1 MKKLRY
7 FLIGLVVIT
16 AILGLATTLL
26 DQSVPMDHFLA
37 IAQGESS
44 SSILAWYDDKD
55 TVVAQV
61 DENGI
66 IEKYIS
72 YQTEVGNVLYTVQG
86 IAVGTGG
93 SVYVLRNQSDAY
105 TGDLI
110 VQELMILDFSG
121 WYAKEQKVFTLTDT
135 TENYYYRTITA
146 SADTVSLVA
155 TDMYEETAIRRTY
168 EYGTLLAGTLTIK
181 STRTYP
187 LMESEGIYQAVGNG
201 TDLAYLS
208 DSGKIF
214 VSTETTVTEV
224 YPARVIET
232 LIYPTF
238 LVYAESG
245 YIYMGEHETGNFIRL
260 NLSDGTEEILQ
271 SGNSPLN
278 GATTYTTSSIS
289 KIAMTDTNNYL
300 AVVTNT
306 NTGKLEL
313 ILTTAGLSS
322 VIDSINYGLLTIFT
336 RFLLTWL
343 LYAAIVFGIIGLVA
357 FFRSVLLNG
366 RTIMARLV
374 AVAVP
379 LIALALGLFGF
390 IAYNYYEESIQTN
403 FEKQVLDEGNMLM
416 ALFGQS
422 SFNEIQ
428 YPYDYNN
435 EAYQYLVNQLQTRD
449 IYARVGIYEAGDLYI
464 TVDEALPCYY
474 PASAL
479 MNQGLEELYAQ
490 AAVTGIAVT
499 GVIQDSEGERFVCV
513 TPLGGL
519 SGQTVYLLETGIYT
533 ANIDNYME
541 SYIKNFVIICISFL
555 VIILVVLSYSFYK
568 VLEPIATMKELM
580 ERYVHG
586 DLEVRIDAEAD
597 DELSSISNIF
607 NKLADDIDVLEHN
620 HKKMAET
627 YYRFVPTGLIRLLE
641 KDNLADLTLGNKME
655 GEYIALQAKLDVPI
669 DMPLIQVEKITNRYF
684 TIMNEVAAAKDIIP
698 IVDSSDLRTM
708 TMLCKQDTA
717 IALSIALQVL
727 ARVDS
732 DNAVALEG
740 EMCQVR
746 FVIHYTSAVFTLCG
760 DSGRYLPVLF
770 APELDSLE
778 EQNQYFHSTN
788 SRILMTDVAVA
799 MSEEMELYANR
810 YISTITVAD
819 NTIGLYDVFEDR
831 SSNEIRIMKQT
842 SNAFV
847 KAIELYEKGFYYEA
861 KNMFAMVFRENSNDY
876 IARLFL
882 FKCEELQHETQ
893 NE

>member
-16 AILGLATTLL
+16 AIVGLVTTLL

-37 IAQGESS
+37 IAQGENST
-44 SSILAWYDDKD
+44 SILAWYDEKD
-55 TVVAQV
+55 TIVAQV
-61 DENGI
+61 DENGT

-72 YQTEVGNVLYTVQG
+72 YQTEVGDVLYTVQG
-86 IAVGTGG
+86 VAAGTGG

-187 LMESEGIYQAVGNG
+187 LMESEGIYQAIGNG

-214 VSTETTVTEV
+214 LSTETTVTEV

-245 YIYMGEHETGNFIRL
+245 YIYIGEHETGNFIRL

-278 GATTYTTSSIS
+278 GATTYTTGSIS

-300 AVVTNT
+300 AVVTNA

-322 VIDSINYGLLTIFT
+322 AIDSINYGLLTIFT

-343 LYAAIVFGIIGLVA
+343 FYAAIVFGIIGLIA
-357 FFRSVLLNG
+357 LFRSVMVNG

-390 IAYNYYEESIQTN
+390 IAYNYYEESIQAN

-464 TVDEALPCYY
+464 TVDETLPCYY
-474 PASAL
+474 PTSAL
-479 MNQGLEELYAQ
+479 MNQGLEQLYVQ

-580 ERYVHG
+580 DRYVQG
-586 DLEVRIDAEAD
+586 DREVRIDAEAD

-627 YYRFVPTGLIRLLE
+627 YYRFVPTGLISLLE
-641 KDNLADLTLGNKME
+641 KDNLADLTLGNKVE
-655 GEYIALQAKLDVPI
+655 GEYIALQAKLDIPV

-732 DNAVALEG
+732 DNAVALED
-740 EMCQVR
+740 ERCQVR
-746 FVIHYTSAVFTLCG
+746 FIIHYTSAVFTLCG

-788 SRILMTDVAVA
+788 SRILMTDVAVE

-810 YISTITVAD
+810 YISTVTAAGV
-819 NTIGLYDVFEDR
+819 TIGLYDIFEDR

-842 SNAFV
+842 YNAFA

-882 FKCEELQHETQ
+882 FKCEALQQETQ